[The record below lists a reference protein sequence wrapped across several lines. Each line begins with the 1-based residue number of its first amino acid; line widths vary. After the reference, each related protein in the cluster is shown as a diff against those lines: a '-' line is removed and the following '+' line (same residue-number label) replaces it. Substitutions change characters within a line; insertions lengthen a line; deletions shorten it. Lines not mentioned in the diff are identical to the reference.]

1 MNYILLFI
9 TRANHEVNEMKQN
22 RKALKT
28 KMMQVLSNEVK
39 DLSDPMQDIL
49 IDDLITAFENRF
61 TVLNKAQSN
70 LECTVAVGM
79 EVTQ

>member
-22 RKALKT
+22 RKALKI
-28 KMMQVLSNEVK
+28 KISQALRNEVK
-39 DLSDPMQDIL
+39 CLSAPMQDIL
-49 IDDLITAFENRF
+49 IDDLVTAFENRF
-61 TVLNKAQSN
+61 AVLNKAQSN